1 MAYDCQMVNGHLR
14 VNAVKKPYQAI
25 NDAMAW
31 LEEGRIATVA
41 DDDMPELRRRL
52 EVRAML
58 SDPEYAVPGEMHRRV
73 EAWPEKTDRR
83 IDSLE
88 KRLAFLEATL
98 HRMLNADPDRRWQVT
113 EGDAQDAMG

>member
-25 NDAMAW
+25 DDAMAW

-52 EVRAML
+52 DVRAML
-58 SDPEYAVPGEMHRRV
+58 SDPEYAAPGELDRVV
-73 EAWPEKTDRR
+73 EAWPEKCDRR
-83 IDSLE
+83 VASLE
-88 KRLAFLEATL
+88 KRMAFLEATV
-98 HRMLNADPDRRWQVT
+98 HRMLNAGSV
-113 EGDAQDAMG
+113 QDGG

>member
-1 MAYDCQMVNGHLR
+1 MAYACQMVNGYLR
-14 VNAVKKPYQAI
+14 LVADSNQKPCKSI
-25 NDAMAW
+25 DDVMA
-31 LEEGRIATVA
+31 LLDEGRIPIVA

-58 SDPEYAVPGEMHRRV
+58 SDPEYAVPGEIQRRV

-88 KRLAFLEATL
+88 KRLAFLEATV
-98 HRMLNADPDRRWQVT
+98 HRMLNAGSV
-113 EGDAQDAMG
+113 QDGE